1 MASYRHTLAPPY
13 INSDFYL
20 TQVHGIGVN
29 TGANDDVIIPGGAL
43 DPAAVILTHAE
54 PTISIMTHDLT
65 TVLTKVGLSTG
76 LACTSASTFYWQR
89 RADTGTFTTS
99 TTHQKVVSTT
109 GFLNLNSISAS
120 QDSPA
125 DLSLTYYPF
134 SSDGVTQPLAYTD
147 SVALGSSPA
156 FVSKF
161 FFGGVKLGSSFLNG
175 VTSVSYDNGL
185 AFRYHAQDGAHYRVN
200 GSIYARTPSI
210 TLTWHSVQALANFS
224 PDLCIDAA
232 TNLKVFFKKG
242 VSGSHRVANATAEH
256 TSINF
261 ATSAWKPVSMD
272 AQGSEDTSLSIRATC
287 IGTPTL
293 DIATAIA

>member
-1 MASYRHTLAPPY
+1 MASYRHTLAPPH
-13 INSDFYL
+13 INNDFYF
-20 TQVHGIGVN
+20 TQVHGISVN
-29 TGANDDVIIPGGAL
+29 AGANDDVIIPGGAL
-43 DPAAVILTHAE
+43 DVSAVILASAE
-54 PTISIMTHDLT
+54 PTVSIMTHDLT
-65 TVLTKVGLSTG
+65 TALTEVGLSTG
-76 LACTSASTFYWQR
+76 LSCTGASTFYYQR
-89 RADTGTFTTS
+89 RADAGTFTTS
-99 TTHQKVVSTT
+99 TTHQKLVSAT
-109 GFLNLNSISAS
+109 GFLNLNSISVA
-120 QDSPA
+120 QDSA
-125 DLSLTYYPF
+125 AELALTYYPF

-185 AFRYHAQDGAHYRVN
+185 AFRYHAQDGAHYRTN

-210 TLTWHSVQALANFS
+210 TLTWHSVQALANYS
-224 PDLCIDAA
+224 PDLFIDAA

-256 TSINF
+256 TSILF
-261 ATSAWKPVSMD
+261 ATSAWKPVSID
-272 AQGSEDTSLSIRATC
+272 AQGSEDTALSIRATC

-293 DIATAIA
+293 DMATAIS